1 MQSQLMSVKRIPK
14 IQDTDSNISKASPNS
29 YSNMRKRLGDAIVVT
44 MLVLLVAITITHIVN
59 PGYTA
64 GGLASMFVVAGIVV
78 LLALLV
84 TLLVMVTR
92 DLATKSTD
100 IQA

>member
-14 IQDTDSNISKASPNS
+14 IQDTDSNISIASPNP

-64 GGLASMFVVAGIVV
+64 GGLASTFVVAGIVV

-100 IQA
+100 TQA